1 MFDMLQVVIG
11 NILERRKQEVVVV
24 TEREEGW
31 LRLTDEQLVIGGEIE
46 KLIIENL
53 KDRHDKW
60 QQIHT

>member
-24 TEREEGW
+24 TETEEGW
-31 LRLTDEQLVIGGEIE
+31 LRLTDEQMMMGGEIE

-53 KDRHDKW
+53 KDRHDQWK
-60 QQIHT
+60 QIHT